1 MASSFEAIQS
11 HLISE
16 VLILSCNSANLSL
29 FFNVTFFEY
38 VKEEISLAYI
48 HFKDKYG
55 EKFVDIQTSCLNEAA
70 SLHLLYIMTRYL
82 LEV

>member
-1 MASSFEAIQS
+1 MASSFEATQS

-29 FFNVTFFEY
+29 SFFNITFFEY

-55 EKFVDIQTSCLNEAA
+55 ERFMDIQTLFLNEAT
-70 SLHLLYIMTRYL
+70 SLHLLCIMT
-82 LEV
+82 